1 MKKRLFALTVMPVL
15 SLSAFQAFAAKEDP
29 SSNYALSTEGGV
41 PESGVIRK
49 CPAGSGSTLFK
60 NVDPFISGGNPA
72 PEDFPVERS
81 ETFLVDGQEVVLTVT
96 WDSDNSFFYDFGVQD
111 ADGNLTKA
119 GQMHEIGVENNSDK
133 IIYKLTKPV
142 QGDSGLNV
150 LIPEL
155 ADQGITADKANHI
168 DICISPLDT
177 IDPVVDI
184 RLEPSAD
191 GTMLLGEVNGTTVSG
206 KIDIIAEVT
215 DESDVNVSITIESA
229 DGTDVT
235 PGFSPPTTS
244 ACDPAAPD
252 CIAYTWG
259 PWDTSLVP
267 PGDYIIKVVATETT
281 GLLLDTIEPL
291 TVTVSVQNCL
301 EGEDGVPDNQIGL
314 GGCNPSGFQ
323 VVELPNELD
332 GLLDGKTITQF
343 AVPALVSA
351 QTDVCGGPPTKIDPI
366 TGDVLEREN
375 KFVAQEPRVDAS
387 GVLVGPSYELDLSTV
402 FDLSGIDLNLYA
414 PNGVRLR
421 ADTVGSPCLV
431 LIFGDANFSF
441 ADFYDPNYPGGPPLL
456 GTGAYNYAVTQ
467 FPENVPGMTTLPEIG
482 DLQPDPQLADFQ
494 PDLQFVPQAT
504 YQRDDRLILVEQLAS
519 PFTSDV
525 INPQRKLTA
534 TFSWFMLNTREVCL
548 SLDPD
553 LPYLEAVLQCKID
566 LAIEYFDNLE
576 QALIEAEPNLIFPS
590 LNNLLTDVNKARSM
604 VKVRFWDKANEDLTA
619 LYDQV
624 VGAQWVVDERND
636 PGMVIMR
643 IKNLFFRIEQ
653 LELADSALP

>member
-1 MKKRLFALTVMPVL
+1 MDMNKRLFALAVMPVL
-15 SLSAFQAFAAKEDP
+15 SLFALEAMAGKEDP
-29 SSNYALSTEGGV
+29 AANYAPSEFGT
-41 PESGVIRK
+41 PRSGVIRK
-49 CPAGSGSTLFK
+49 CPEGGTLFK

-72 PEDFPVERS
+72 PDDFPVERS
-81 ETFLVDGQEVVLTVT
+81 ETFLVDGKEIVLTVT
-96 WDSDNSFFYDFGVQD
+96 WDSDNSFFYDFGVED

-133 IIYKLTKPV
+133 IIYEYASPV
-142 QGDSGLNV
+142 QGDSGLNK
-150 LIPEL
+150 LL
-155 ADQGITADKANHI
+155 AGGTADKANHI

-177 IDPVVDI
+177 IDPVVVI
-184 RLEPSAD
+184 RLEPSSD
-191 GTMLLGEVNGTTVSG
+191 GTTLLGEVNGTTVSG

-215 DESDVNVSITIESA
+215 DETDVNVTITIESS

-235 PGFSPPTTS
+235 PVFLAQTKTTS
-244 ACDPAAPD
+244 DCDPAAPD

-267 PGDYIIKVVATETT
+267 PGDYIIKVVATETK

-301 EGEDGVPDNQIGL
+301 EGADGVPDNEIGV

-332 GLLDGKTITQF
+332 GLLDDKTITQY
-343 AVPALVSA
+343 AVPAKLSA
-351 QTDVCGGPPTKIDPI
+351 QTETCGIKDSVTD
-366 TGDVLEREN
+366 ERYE
-375 KFVAQEPRVDAS
+375 FVAQDPRVNADGSLIYNADY
-387 GVLVGPSYELDLSTV
+387 PAPLDLSTV
-402 FDLSGIDLNLYA
+402 FDLSGIDLSLYA
-414 PNGVRLR
+414 PNGVFMR

-431 LIFGDANFSF
+431 LILGDANFSF
-441 ADFYDPNYPGGPPLL
+441 ADFYHPNTGAPLL

-482 DLQPDPQLADFQ
+482 DLQPDPQLAGFQ

-504 YQRDDRLILVEQLAS
+504 YQRDDVLILVEQLAS

-553 LPYLEAVLQCKID
+553 LPYFEAVLQCKID
-566 LAIEYFDNLE
+566 LAIEYFGNLE

-590 LNNLLTDVNKARSM
+590 LNNLLTDLNKARSM
-604 VKVRFWDKANEDLTA
+604 VKVRFWGKANEDLTA

-653 LELADSALP
+653 LELAENALP

>member
-1 MKKRLFALTVMPVL
+1 MKKRLFALAVMPVL
-15 SLSAFQAFAAKEDP
+15 SLFALEAMAGKEDP
-29 SSNYALSTEGGV
+29 AANYAPSDFGT
-41 PESGVIRK
+41 PTSGVIRK
-49 CPAGSGSTLFK
+49 CPEGSMLFK

-81 ETFLVDGQEVVLTVT
+81 ETFLVDGKEVLLKVT
-96 WDSDNSFFYDFGVQD
+96 WDSDNSFFYDFGVED

-119 GQMHEIGVENNSDK
+119 GQMHEIGVENNADK
-133 IIYKLTKPV
+133 IIYEYASPV
-142 QGDSGLNV
+142 QDDSGLNK
-150 LIPEL
+150 LL
-155 ADQGITADKANHI
+155 AGGTADKANHI

-177 IDPVVDI
+177 IEPVVGI
-184 RLEPSAD
+184 RLEPSSD
-191 GTMLLGEVNGTTVSG
+191 GTTLLGEVNGTTVSG

-235 PGFSPPTTS
+235 PVFSPPTTS

-301 EGEDGVPDNQIGL
+301 EGADGVPDGQIGI

-351 QTDVCGGPPTKIDPI
+351 QTDVCGGPPTKTDPI

-387 GVLVGPSYELDLSTV
+387 GILLGPSYELDLSTV
-402 FDLSGIDLNLYA
+402 FDLSGIDLSLYA

-441 ADFYDPNYPGGPPLL
+441 ADFYDPNNGAPLL

-467 FPENVPGMTTLPEIG
+467 FPENVPGMTTLPEVG
-482 DLQPDPQLADFQ
+482 DLQPNPLLADFQ

-504 YQRDDRLILVEQLAS
+504 YQRDNRLILVEQLAS

-553 LPYLEAVLQCKID
+553 LPYFEAVLQCKID

-643 IKNLFFRIEQ
+643 IQNLFFRIEQ
-653 LELADSALP
+653 LELADSALQ